1 MAKESIQ
8 SLDRYRSR
16 AVYAALTANVCIA
29 CIKWLA
35 FFLSG
40 STVVY
45 SEALHSSADT
55 FNSVFLLIGI
65 WSSSKPADNEH
76 PYGYGKDAYFWAL
89 IASIFM
95 LGVIS
100 TTSVTT
106 GYESAVAGRP
116 IADEALAIG
125 GLLISI
131 LLESIAVYIAVT
143 GLIRSVSIQSGK
155 PASYKHLIQAFHKA
169 ESPALKLVMLED
181 VLSLGGALIALVAV
195 LLVRSLHIHSIDG
208 VGALLIGLL
217 LGGMAIILAYENRSK
232 LIGASATD
240 DIERSIYVTTMNYPP
255 VRDIVDMKTMVM
267 GPNRVI
273 AHLRIEL
280 DPTIS
285 VAKMD
290 KMTVK
295 LEKLIIK
302 NVPQVTDCF
311 IEVIAD
317 KDDLEH
323 GYD

>member
-1 MAKESIQ
+1 MAETELQ
-8 SLDRYRSR
+8 RLDKYRSR

-29 CIKWLA
+29 FIKWLSYYM
-35 FFLSG
+35 SG
-40 STVVY
+40 STAVF
-45 SEALHSSADT
+45 SEALHSSADSV
-55 FNSVFLLIGI
+55 NSVFLLIGI
-65 WSSSKPADNEH
+65 WSSSKPPDNKH

-100 TTSVTT
+100 TTSVTQ
-106 GYESAVAGRP
+106 GYESAVHGKR
-116 IADEALAIG
+116 ITNDVLAML
-125 GLLISI
+125 GLLVSI
-131 LLESIAVYIAVT
+131 LLESIAVSVALS
-143 GLIRSVSIQSGK
+143 GLIGSVSVQSGR
-155 PASYKHLIQAFHKA
+155 PTSYRHIVAAFHKA

-181 VLSLGGALIALVAV
+181 ALSLGGAIIAFVAV
-195 LLVRSLHIHSIDG
+195 LLVRLIGIHSIDG
-208 VGALLIGLL
+208 IGAMIIGFG
-217 LGGMAIILAYENRSK
+217 LGGMAMVLAYENRSK

>member
-1 MAKESIQ
+1 MAKESIR
-8 SLDRYRSR
+8 SLDKYRSR

-29 CIKWLA
+29 FVKWLTY
-35 FFLSG
+35 FMSG
-40 STVVY
+40 STAVY

-95 LGVIS
+95 LGIIS
-100 TTSVTT
+100 TSSMTA
-106 GYESAVAGRP
+106 GYDTILHGKP
-116 IADEALAIG
+116 IANEPMALM
-125 GLLISI
+125 GLLVSL
-131 LLESIAVYIAVT
+131 LLESIAVYIALT
-143 GLIRSVSIQSGK
+143 GLVRSVSVQSGK
-155 PASYKHLIQAFHKA
+155 PISYKHLIMTFHKA
-169 ESPALKLVMLED
+169 DSPALKLVMLED
-181 VLSLGGALIALVAV
+181 TLSLGGALIALIAV
-195 LLVRSLHIHSIDG
+195 LLVHLVGIHSIDG
-208 VGALLIGLL
+208 IGALLIGVL
-217 LGGMAIILAYENRSK
+217 LGCMAIILAYENRSK

-240 DIERSIYVTTMNYPP
+240 DIERNIYVTAMNYPP

-280 DPTIS
+280 DPTTS

-290 KMTVK
+290 KITVR

-302 NVPQVTDCF
+302 NVPQVTDCY
-311 IEVIAD
+311 IEVVAD
-317 KDDLEH
+317 KDDPEH
-323 GYD
+323 SYD

>member
-1 MAKESIQ
+1 
-8 SLDRYRSR
+8 
-16 AVYAALTANVCIA
+16 
-29 CIKWLA
+29 
-35 FFLSG
+35 
-40 STVVY
+40 
-45 SEALHSSADT
+45 
-55 FNSVFLLIGI
+55 
-65 WSSSKPADNEH
+65 
-76 PYGYGKDAYFWAL
+76 
-89 IASIFM
+89 
-95 LGVIS
+95 
-100 TTSVTT
+100 
-106 GYESAVAGRP
+106 
-116 IADEALAIG
+116 
-125 GLLISI
+125 
-131 LLESIAVYIAVT
+131 VT

-240 DIERSIYVTTMNYPP
+240 DIERNIYVTTMNYPP

-280 DPTIS
+280 DPTTS
-285 VAKMD
+285 VAQMD
-290 KMTVK
+290 KITVK

-311 IEVIAD
+311 IEVVAD
-317 KDDLEH
+317 RDDPEQR
-323 GYD
+323 YE